1 VIDFAS
7 SPDGRRVFYRADEG
21 EDGVVR
27 LFVAPVAHAGSGG
40 SFAGT
45 VGPAGDVEEL
55 LVTPD
60 GARAIY
66 VLDGNQDD
74 VLELFVTEVRP
85 AITSVSPS
93 GGRADAV
100 VTVTLEGDNF
110 LPDAVVTFGGTPGI
124 VTKFVDGGRMQ
135 VRVPP
140 LAGAPVGPT
149 QVTVPVVV
157 SDGVLTST
165 TPATYTYFVPSAPP
179 GTATTTTAR
188 LPVQ

>member
-1 VIDFAS
+1 
-7 SPDGRRVFYRADEG
+7 
-21 EDGVVR
+21 
-27 LFVAPVAHAGSGG
+27 
-40 SFAGT
+40 
-45 VGPAGDVEEL
+45 
-55 LVTPD
+55 
-60 GARAIY
+60 
-66 VLDGNQDD
+66 
-74 VLELFVTEVRP
+74 
-85 AITSVSPS
+85 
-93 GGRADAV
+93 
-100 VTVTLEGDNF
+100 
-110 LPDAVVTFGGTPGI
+110 
-124 VTKFVDGGRMQ
+124 MQ